1 MTSAEQP
8 IEPVATAPLTVV
20 PGGSLAERAGALLR
34 VRSYQKLWRTQL
46 LGAIGD
52 RLALL
57 VLLVL
62 VVQTAVTGSSSEQ
75 VYRHA
80 LLGIAAVLGARLL
93 ASLAVG
99 VLLLGPVHRLL
110 DKADRRWSL
119 FGTDVLG
126 AVLIGVAPF
135 WTVWLHSSAAIW
147 LIVTAFALGA
157 AERVG
162 AIAREAVAARLLPTA
177 APGVP
182 VADQGPVLRHI
193 DRRTGYAALP
203 LAAAALA
210 ALSLIENGLA
220 TGGNW
225 LGHHVGTVS
234 AFGAA
239 GFLVAAAVLLYLE
252 ELPSVPAGS
261 NAPRSPLASLRAP
274 ADLRD
279 GRPAQSGQPAQSGR
293 PAQSGQAS
301 KPGQAPQPAQPVAK
315 APRGRTGSSV
325 LFSFSVAGAVAAMA
339 AVVAVAL
346 PHAYDLAAGP
356 VGFGLLVLAAGA
368 MPALGAHLAASVL
381 PVLGRRR
388 LLPLALG
395 TTALAVL
402 LAGLVPDFVLAL
414 VLVSVAGLAS
424 GTAVRTGRVLL
435 DLETE
440 EARQPL
446 VAEHLQAM
454 IRAAA
459 AAGLLVGPLLAAA
472 FGRQTAGSVDFD
484 HGGAGL
490 ALAVV
495 GLLLLA
501 FAVVL
506 FLRTDDRRATASL
519 SRDVWD
525 GLRGGPRTAPHRA
538 GTGYFIALEGGDGAG
553 KSTQAQALAE
563 WIRSKGHEV
572 VVTREPGGSAIGQRL
587 RAMLLDVGNTGISH
601 RAEALLYAADRAE
614 HVDTVIRPALERGAV
629 VITDRYMDSSVAYQ
643 GAGRDLAGS
652 EVARISRWATDGL
665 VPDLTVL
672 LDLDPVAARERFTE
686 ALDRLESEPED
697 FHARVRSGFL
707 ALAAADPVRY
717 LVVNAAQPPAA
728 VSTAIRHRLDR
739 ELPLSEQERV
749 ARAEQER
756 LAREAEERRLAE
768 EARVKAEAEK
778 AEREKQ
784 ALLERLRMEEEEK
797 EKARQAEEDRRAA
810 EVARLAA
817 EEARKQ
823 AEAEAARRAAED
835 EARREAEARERR
847 RVEAEAARLAEL
859 ERQREARRAEER
871 RRAEDALRRAEEA
884 RIASAAAEAAAA
896 ATAAEAREAETREM
910 PVAKPG
916 AAKPEAAGSDDA
928 TTRTPVVSDAKPGVE
943 APVEPEEPTQVISEE
958 ERAEAVRRA
967 EAIDAERAAAASAA
981 AKSAPPKP
989 ATPPAALP
997 TTPASP
1003 PKPPTPPTASA
1014 SGADETTVL
1023 PRVTDGPQPRRGRA
1037 VVKPAAPE
1045 EQPASEEQTAV
1056 LPQPDDPERTRQLP
1070 RAWRVAKPRSD
1081 ESVQDKV
1088 PDWLFRPE
1096 DGGSQPPPAPAVER
1110 TRQMPVVDPNA
1121 PAPQP
1126 GRYDWAEDTPLDD
1139 LPSLTDEL
1147 LGSRD
1152 EWSQWDGREPEAG
1165 RGREAGPEDGK
1176 GAGPGGA

>member
-20 PGGSLAERAGALLR
+20 PGGSLPERAGALLR

-46 LGAIGD
+46 LGAVGD

-57 VLLVL
+57 VLVVL
-62 VVQTAVTGSSSEQ
+62 VVQVAVTGSSSAQ
-75 VYRHA
+75 IYRHA
-80 LLGIAAVLGARLL
+80 LLGIAAVLAARLL
-93 ASLAVG
+93 ASLVVG

-119 FGTDVLG
+119 FGTDVLA

-135 WTVWLHSSAAIW
+135 WTVWVHSTAAIW
-147 LIVTAFALGA
+147 LVVSAFVLGA
-157 AERVG
+157 AERIG
-162 AIAREAVAARLLPTA
+162 AIAREAVAARLLPSS

-182 VADQGPVLRHI
+182 VADQAPVLRHI

-210 ALSLIENGLA
+210 GFSLIENGLA
-220 TGGNW
+220 SGGDW
-225 LGHHVGTVS
+225 LAHHVGTVS

-252 ELPSVPAGS
+252 ELPGVPAGS
-261 NAPRSPLASLRAP
+261 SAPRSPLAALRAP
-274 ADLRD
+274 ADV
-279 GRPAQSGQPAQSGR
+279 QSGGAASAQG
-293 PAQSGQAS
+293 
-301 KPGQAPQPAQPVAK
+301 
-315 APRGRTGSSV
+315 PRGRTGSSV
-325 LFSFSVAGAVAAMA
+325 MFSFAVAGAVAAMA
-339 AVVAVAL
+339 SVVGVAL

-395 TTALAVL
+395 TTALALL

-414 VLVSVAGLAS
+414 VLVGVAGLAA
-424 GTAVRTGRVLL
+424 GVAVRTGRVLL

-446 VAEHLQAM
+446 VAEHLRSM
-454 IRAAA
+454 VRVAA
-459 AAGLLVGPLLAAA
+459 AAGLLAAPLLAAA

-490 ALAVV
+490 SLAVV
-495 GLLLLA
+495 GLLLLV

-525 GLRGGPRTAPHRA
+525 GLRGGPVTVPHRA
-538 GTGYFIALEGGDGAG
+538 GTGYFIALEGGDGSG

-629 VITDRYMDSSVAYQ
+629 VITDRYLDSSVAYQ
-643 GAGRDLAGS
+643 GAGRDLAAA

-672 LDLDPVAARERFTE
+672 LDLDPAVARERFTE

-697 FHARVRSGFL
+697 FHARVRAGFL

-739 ELPLSEQERV
+739 ELPLSGQERA

-768 EARVKAEAEK
+768 EARLKAEAEK

-784 ALLERLRMEEEEK
+784 ALLERLRLEEEEK
-797 EKARQAEEDRRAA
+797 EKARQAEEDRKAA
-810 EVARLAA
+810 EAARLAA

-835 EARREAEARERR
+835 AERRGAEARERR

-859 ERQREARRAEER
+859 ERQREVRRAEER

-884 RIASAAAEAAAA
+884 RLA
-896 ATAAEAREAETREM
+896 AAEAREAETREI
-910 PVAKPG
+910 PLA
-916 AAKPEAAGSDDA
+916 EAAGAGSGAKPAATAGSGDA
-928 TTRTPVVSDAKPGVE
+928 TTRMPVVKGTTPGTATDEATAPEKAAPAAAQPVAAKP
-943 APVEPEEPTQVISEE
+943 AAAKPAATKPAAVEPEEPTQVISEE

-967 EAIDAERAAAASAA
+967 EAIDAERAAAAAA
-981 AKSAPPKP
+981 EAAPPKP
-989 ATPPAALP
+989 STPPA
-997 TTPASP
+997 
-1003 PKPPTPPTASA
+1003 TPPTASA
-1014 SGADETTVL
+1014 SSTTASTSAADETTKL
-1023 PRVTDGPQPRRGRA
+1023 PRITDDPKPRRGRA
-1037 VVKPAAPE
+1037 AVKPAAP
-1045 EQPASEEQTAV
+1045 QDPASPDEPTAV
-1056 LPQPDDPERTRQLP
+1056 LPQPEDPDRTRQLP
-1070 RAWRVAKPRSD
+1070 RSWRAARPRSD

-1088 PDWLFRPE
+1088 PEWLFRPQ
-1096 DGGSQPPPAPAVER
+1096 DGGSPQPPVSPVER
-1110 TRQMPVVDPNA
+1110 TRQLPVVDPDA
-1121 PAPQP
+1121 PAPQH

-1152 EWSQWDGREPEAG
+1152 EWSQWDGREAEG
-1165 RGREAGPEDGK
+1165 RPGGPEDGPGK
-1176 GAGPGGA
+1176 GKG

>member
-46 LGAIGD
+46 LGATGD

-57 VLLVL
+57 VLVVL
-62 VVQTAVTGSSSEQ
+62 VVQVAVTGSASDQ

-110 DKADRRWSL
+110 DRADRRWVL

-126 AVLIGVAPF
+126 AALIGVAPF
-135 WTVWLHSSAAIW
+135 WTVWVHSTAAIW
-147 LIVTAFALGA
+147 LIVTAFVLGA
-157 AERVG
+157 AERLG
-162 AIAREAVAARLLPTA
+162 AIAREAVAGRLLPSPT
-177 APGVP
+177 PGVP
-182 VADQGPVLRHI
+182 VADQAPVLRHI

-210 ALSLIENGLA
+210 AFSLIENGIA
-220 TGGNW
+220 SGGSW

-261 NAPRSPLASLRAP
+261 TAPRSPLASLRAP
-274 ADLRD
+274 ADLQG
-279 GRPAQSGQPAQSGR
+279 GRPGQPSQS
-293 PAQSGQAS
+293 A
-301 KPGQAPQPAQPVAK
+301 QPAEK
-315 APRGRTGSSV
+315 APRGRSGSSV

-339 AVVAVAL
+339 SVVAVAL

-395 TTALAVL
+395 TTALALL

-414 VLVSVAGLAS
+414 VLVSVAGLAA

-440 EARQPL
+440 EVRQPL

-454 IRAAA
+454 IRVAA
-459 AAGLLVGPLLAAA
+459 AAGLLAGPLLAAA
-472 FGRQTAGSVDFD
+472 FGRQTVGSVDFD

-495 GLLLLA
+495 GLLLLV

-672 LDLDPVAARERFTE
+672 LDLDPDAARERFTE

-697 FHARVRSGFL
+697 FHIRVRSGFL

-835 EARREAEARERR
+835 EARREAELRERR

-871 RRAEDALRRAEEA
+871 RRAEDALRRAEET
-884 RIASAAAEAAAA
+884 RLASAAAAAAA
-896 ATAAEAREAETREM
+896 ATAAEAREAETQEAETREL
-910 PVAKPG
+910 PIAKP
-916 AAKPEAAGSDDA
+916 KAAGSDDA
-928 TTRTPVVSDAKPGVE
+928 TAKLPVVSDAKPGT
-943 APVEPEEPTQVISEE
+943 AAAVEPEEPTQVISEE

-967 EAIDAERAAAASAA
+967 EAIDAERAAAA

-989 ATPPAALP
+989 ATPPA
-997 TTPASP
+997 TP
-1003 PKPPTPPTASA
+1003 PKPATPPTVSASA
-1014 SGADETTVL
+1014 AADETTVL
-1023 PRVTDGPQPRRGRA
+1023 PRVTEDPQPRRGRA
-1037 VVKPAAPE
+1037 VVKPPAPE
-1045 EQPASEEQTAV
+1045 AQPAQEEQTAV
-1056 LPQPDDPERTRQLP
+1056 LPQVDDPERTRQLP
-1070 RAWRVAKPRSD
+1070 KAWRVAKPRSD

-1096 DGGSQPPPAPAVER
+1096 DGGSQPPPSPPVER

-1165 RGREAGPEDGK
+1165 GRPEAGPEDGR
-1176 GAGPGGA
+1176 GTAPGRK

>member
-57 VLLVL
+57 VLVVL
-62 VVQTAVTGSSSEQ
+62 VVQVAVTGSSSDQ

-119 FGTDVLG
+119 LGTDVLG

-135 WTVWLHSSAAIW
+135 WTVWFHSTAAIW
-147 LIVTAFALGA
+147 LIVTAFVLGA
-157 AERVG
+157 AERFG
-162 AIAREAVAARLLPTA
+162 AIAREAVAGRLLPSA

-182 VADQGPVLRHI
+182 VVDQSPVLRHI

-210 ALSLIENGLA
+210 GFSLIENGIA
-220 TGGNW
+220 SGGNW

-239 GFLVAAAVLLYLE
+239 GFLIAAAVLLYLE

-261 NAPRSPLASLRAP
+261 AAPRSPLASLRAP
-274 ADLRD
+274 ADAQS
-279 GRPAQSGQPAQSGR
+279 GRPGQPAQS
-293 PAQSGQAS
+293 
-301 KPGQAPQPAQPVAK
+301 PQPAEPAGK
-315 APRGRTGSSV
+315 APCGRTGSSV

-339 AVVAVAL
+339 SVVGVAL

-395 TTALAVL
+395 TTALALL

-414 VLVSVAGLAS
+414 VLVSVAGLAA
-424 GTAVRTGRVLL
+424 GIAVRTGRVLL

-495 GLLLLA
+495 GLLLLV

-519 SRDVWD
+519 SRDVWE
-525 GLRGGPRTAPHRA
+525 GLRGGARTAPHRA

-768 EARVKAEAEK
+768 EARAKAEAEK

-797 EKARQAEEDRRAA
+797 EKARQAEEDRKAA

-817 EEARKQ
+817 EEARLA

-835 EARREAEARERR
+835 EARREAELRERR

-884 RIASAAAEAAAA
+884 RLASAAAAAAAA
-896 ATAAEAREAETREM
+896 ATAAETQETQEAETREL
-910 PVAKPG
+910 PIAKP
-916 AAKPEAAGSDDA
+916 KAAGSDDA
-928 TTRTPVVSDAKPGVE
+928 TAKMPVVSDAKPGTA

-967 EAIDAERAAAASAA
+967 EAIEAERAAAA

-989 ATPPAALP
+989 ATPPVTPPKPPTPP
-997 TTPASP
+997 TTPP
-1003 PKPPTPPTASA
+1003 TPPTPPTASA
-1014 SGADETTVL
+1014 SSAADETTVL
-1023 PRVTDGPQPRRGRA
+1023 PQVTEDPRPRRGRA
-1037 VVKPAAPE
+1037 VVKPPE
-1045 EQPASEEQTAV
+1045 AQPAQEEQTAV
-1056 LPQPDDPERTRQLP
+1056 LPQVDDPERTRQLP
-1070 RAWRVAKPRSD
+1070 KAWRVAKPRSD

-1096 DGGSQPPPAPAVER
+1096 DGGSQPPPAPPVER

-1165 RGREAGPEDGK
+1165 PEDGR
-1176 GAGPGGA
+1176 GTGPGRK